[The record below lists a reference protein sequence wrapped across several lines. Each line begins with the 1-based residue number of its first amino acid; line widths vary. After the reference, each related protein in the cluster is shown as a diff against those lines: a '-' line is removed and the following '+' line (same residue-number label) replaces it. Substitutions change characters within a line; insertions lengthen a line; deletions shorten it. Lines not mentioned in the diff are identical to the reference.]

1 MANEIVGPGPAL
13 ARGQK
18 GAAKARRGARGGGG
32 GGVQVGVGF
41 GYSVR
46 SESGRRASSSLGIR
60 CLVPALELG
69 VLYARLLKPHA

>member
-32 GGVQVGVGF
+32 RGG
-41 GYSVR
+41 
-46 SESGRRASSSLGIR
+46 SGWGRIR
-60 CLVPALELG
+60 I
-69 VLYARLLKPHA
+69 